1 MKWWMQAARPAAVV
15 CAAVVCVLTFAFPAK
30 AADQLIPVLENGTP
44 GLLWLSSSVYPLE
57 FPALDAGDSFSWQIG
72 LSLEKPRATS
82 TLQLT
87 AGGGLAGAGGYAIAV
102 DECATPWQ
110 GDSGLN
116 QQLECPLGSTS
127 RIAATTLDAWDQSVR
142 IPLRDLHAGTSPY
155 LRFTLSKP
163 LNSAPAEGANLTL
176 GIGITAM
183 GDDDG
188 GGAPSLPPPADGNT
202 STHGREPLG
211 DTGASSLPALFAGGG
226 LLLVGAAL
234 LTMMRRPRET
244 ADPHG
249 SSDPRETSGQSA

>member
-1 MKWWMQAARPAAVV
+1 MKPWTQAVKRWMQAARPAAVV
-15 CAAVVCVLTFAFPAK
+15 CAAVVCAVTFAFPAK
-30 AADQLIPVLENGTP
+30 AADQLIPVPENGTP

-72 LSLEKPRATS
+72 LSLEKPQATS

-87 AGGGLAGAGGYAIAV
+87 AGGGLAGAGGYVIAV

-110 GDSGLN
+110 GNSGLN

-127 RIAATTLDAWDQSVR
+127 RIAATTLEAWDQSVR
-142 IPLRDLHAGTSPY
+142 IPLRDLQTGTSPY

-163 LNSAPAEGANLTL
+163 LNSAPPEGAQLTL

-188 GGAPSLPPPADGNT
+188 GSAPAPPPPADGNT
-202 STHGREPLG
+202 SVDGRDPLG

-234 LTMMRRPRET
+234 LTMLKRTRET
-244 ADPHG
+244 
-249 SSDPRETSGQSA
+249 GQST